1 MIGRIVNV
9 VESKLEEGRFPPTLV
24 SRIEHA

>member
-1 MIGRIVNV
+1 MIGRIVRV
-9 VESKLEEGRFPPTLV
+9 VESKVEEGGFPSTLV